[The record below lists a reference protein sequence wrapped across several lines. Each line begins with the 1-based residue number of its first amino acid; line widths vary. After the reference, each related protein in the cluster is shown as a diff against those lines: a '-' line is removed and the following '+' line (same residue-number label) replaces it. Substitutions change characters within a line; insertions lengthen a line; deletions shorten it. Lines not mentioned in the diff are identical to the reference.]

1 VEVRWVR
8 RALANLDELAEYIA
22 RDDLEAAVGVV
33 ELIKLGVEQLPSF
46 PGLGRSGRV
55 AGTRELVIA
64 GTPYVV
70 PYRIRDA
77 RVEVL
82 RVIHSARKW
91 PMKF

>member
-1 VEVRWVR
+1 VKVDWSAPAIEDLKAVRAFV
-8 RALANLDELAEYIA
+8 A
-22 RDDLEAAVGVV
+22 RENPEAAHETARMIIAAI
-33 ELIKLGVEQLPSF
+33 ELLSVF
-46 PGLGRSGRV
+46 PAAGRSGRV
-55 AGTRELVIA
+55 GGTRELVIA